1 MKRSTY
7 MTRALKAHDPRFA
20 RVLGKLGYERSDL
33 ASADPAEGPGE
44 DDLPSLRRAYEE
56 QVGKKAYHGWD
67 ADALRA
73 KIAEA

>member
-20 RVLGKLGYERSDL
+20 RVLGKLGYERADL
-33 ASADPAEGPGE
+33 APADPAEELGE
-44 DDLPSLRRAYEE
+44 DDLPSLRKAYEAK
-56 QVGKKAYHGWD
+56 VGKKAYHGWD
-67 ADALRA
+67 VDALRA